1 MQTVHPHTIKKISV
15 EKRHL
20 PEIRRSPLVFPGKK
34 RIKRKRFRRLSPFLL
49 LSYLLP
55 LLFTYSFLTGKVN
68 GGNFW
73 SQLSILVF
81 AEINVLFV
89 DFAIWNYYRYKK
101 VFGIWLIESLIAG
114 VLAYLII

>member
-1 MQTVHPHTIKKISV
+1 MQTIHPNTIKKISV

-20 PEIRRSPLVFPGKK
+20 TETKRSPVVSPGKK
-34 RIKRKRFRRLSPFLL
+34 LIKRKRFKRLSPFLL
-49 LSYLLP
+49 FSYFLP
-55 LLFTYSFLTGKVN
+55 LLFMYLLFTGKIN
-68 GGNFW
+68 GSNFW

-81 AEINVLFV
+81 TEINVLFA

-101 VFGIWLIESLIAG
+101 VFGIWVIESLIAG

>member
-20 PEIRRSPLVFPGKK
+20 TETKRSPVVSPGKGL
-34 RIKRKRFRRLSPFLL
+34 IKRNHFKRLSPFLL
-49 LSYLLP
+49 LAYFLP
-55 LLFTYSFLTGKVN
+55 LLFTYSLLTGKIN
-68 GGNFW
+68 GSNFW
-73 SQLSILVF
+73 FQLSILVF
-81 AEINVLFV
+81 TEINILFA

-101 VFGIWLIESLIAG
+101 VFGIWVIESLIAG